1 VEETIVAVLVSLL
14 TKNELEKLDADEITI
29 LKAKVLHELA
39 NNPDVKAALRSRVEA
54 ALGDLKHKPDPWP

>member
-29 LKAKVLHELA
+29 LKAKR
-39 NNPDVKAALRSRVEA
+39 PRWRI
-54 ALGDLKHKPDPWP
+54 